1 MGAGGMTFHGLYNAQ
16 LGRLA
21 QAAERWDEQV
31 RRLDDFRGA
40 ADDMVAGARS
50 AVWVGEN
57 ASVTL
62 PMVERHYEQYMAAF
76 RQAVTLRELSQDAHD
91 RLLGLQGELTAL
103 VETAASQG
111 VHVSASGL
119 ASPGGDPQSLDHEA
133 RQAVQGRAD
142 DVQAQIDAVL
152 RRAAEADEAV
162 AQALR
167 DAGGADPH
175 AFTGVSYGSLD
186 EAVRAFEDAE
196 WLTDTLGRPPAA
208 LTADDRERIADLLRA
223 YGDDP
228 AFAERVATGLGAD
241 GALASWAALAG
252 AASAGGVTDAEAGEL
267 AGLQAGLG
275 TLLGLATRGDSQA
288 MRDWETDLLALAD
301 RRLDPSAPDSPYG
314 FQVASSLMY
323 HGEWDDNFLT
333 GYGDRLRSWEAD
345 NGTGHWRTTAPL
357 RLAFGDDSAD
367 LGLDPATGLMEALG
381 HNPDAAIR
389 YLGDEGNWTYF
400 VEQRDWPHPHVSG
413 ATEGAG
419 YASLGHALES
429 ATLGHPYDSTGTPPL
444 RSAER
449 TELFERVVAYYGG
462 EFDPNGTTRV
472 DHHAALTGSLAHIGA
487 AYMPDL
493 QHAVTGTDPPAELY
507 LPGTPDP
514 TEALAF
520 LYSVGRD
527 PDAYGDLVAAQEAYG
542 AASVDLALASP
553 ADGLEQRVT
562 NAAESNGQ
570 IAGILAATRADAVHQ
585 AQIATDEEFNAA
597 LEERTQ
603 WADRLIG
610 EATAMIPYGGTV
622 AGWAAE
628 DLVAAYGEDA
638 RQDTSGT
645 ARYDAHD
652 TKTEAWARA
661 ERASA
666 STVRIAA
673 GANGFTDQASFL
685 TDTAVISTSRGL
697 DTGEARI
704 SELLG

>member
-1 MGAGGMTFHGLYNAQ
+1 MGAGGMTFHGLYDAR
-16 LGRLA
+16 LGKLA

-31 RRLDDFRGA
+31 RRLDDFRGT
-40 ADDMVAGARS
+40 ADDMAAAART
-50 AVWVGEN
+50 AVWAGEN

-76 RQAVTLRELSQDAHD
+76 RQAVTLPELSQDAHD
-91 RLLGLQGELTAL
+91 RLRGLQDELTAL

-119 ASPGGDPQSLDHEA
+119 ASLGGDPQSLDHEA
-133 RQAVQGRAD
+133 RQTMQGRAD
-142 DVQAQIDAVL
+142 DVQERIDAVL

-167 DAGGADPH
+167 DASGADPH

-196 WLTDTLGRPPAA
+196 WLSDTLGRPPAA

-275 TLLGLATRGDSQA
+275 TLLGH
-288 MRDWETDLLALAD
+288 ALA
-301 RRLDPSAPDSPYG
+301 
-314 FQVASSLMY
+314 
-323 HGEWDDNFLT
+323 
-333 GYGDRLRSWEAD
+333 
-345 NGTGHWRTTAPL
+345 
-357 RLAFGDDSAD
+357 
-367 LGLDPATGLMEALG
+367 
-381 HNPDAAIR
+381 
-389 YLGDEGNWTYF
+389 
-400 VEQRDWPHPHVSG
+400 
-413 ATEGAG
+413 
-419 YASLGHALES
+419 S

-444 RSAER
+444 RGAER

-493 QHAVTGTDPPAELY
+493 QHAVTGTDPPAELN

-514 TEALAF
+514 TEAVAF

-570 IAGILAATRADAVHQ
+570 IAGILAATRADAVYQ
-585 AQIATDEEFNAA
+585 VQIATDEEFNAA

-673 GANGFTDQASFL
+673 GANGFTDQTSFL